1 MGIRGEAGVRAPH
14 GPAAAAP
21 GTWVVSTAPG
31 GVPLL
36 GHALRLWRRPLEFL
50 AAMPA
55 HGDLVAIRLGPQ
67 RVWLACDPALVQQIL
82 MDPRTYDKGG
92 PLYDTMRMVL
102 GNGLVT
108 CPQRVHRRQRR
119 LAQPCFRPSRI
130 ADYAAVMSAEISAAV
145 EEWRPGRELD
155 VTDAMMDL
163 SARVTTGVLMSTSL
177 DPGLAA
183 EVRACLAT
191 AMRGVLLRAVVPL
204 GPLYK
209 LPTPGNRRFDRALA
223 RLHHLIDQI
232 IAERRAR
239 PAEHDDLLATLLEA
253 TDDGGNATGND
264 PSPYGTSAPDTCPAG
279 STPGRPTPP
288 PTTREAPHDKE
299 PLTDQKEPL
308 TDQEAHDQLMTF
320 LVAGIETTALALAWT
335 FHLLAAHPEEERR
348 LHAEV
353 DTVLAGRP
361 PAPADLPR
369 LTHAR
374 RVVTE
379 ALRMYPPGWALT
391 RVTTTETTLA
401 GHRLAPGSTV
411 LYSAYVLHQDPV
423 AFPDPQRFDPDR
435 WLPERAGSIPSG
447 AMLPFAAGN
456 RKCIGDHFAMTEAV
470 LALAAIAAR
479 WRLRPPTAR
488 TVRPVPAAVLSPGPL
503 PMVCEPRGRPD
514 GGAAQAVPSQA
525 P

>member
-1 MGIRGEAGVRAPH
+1 MGIPGEAGVRAPH

-21 GTWVVSTAPG
+21 DTWIVSTAPG

-36 GHALRLWRRPLEFL
+36 GHALPLWRRPLEFL
-50 AAMPA
+50 ASLPA

-108 CPQRVHRRQRR
+108 CPQGAHRRQRR

-130 ADYAAVMSAEISAAV
+130 ADYATVMSAEIGAAV
-145 EEWRPGRELD
+145 REWRPGQILD
-155 VTDAMMDL
+155 VTDTMLDL

-177 DPGLAA
+177 DQGIAA

-191 AMRGVLLRAVVPL
+191 AMRGVLLRAVAPL

-209 LPTPGNRRFDRALA
+209 LPTPGNRRFDRALS
-223 RLHHLIDQI
+223 RLHHIIDGI
-232 IAERRAR
+232 IAERRAH
-239 PAEHDDLLATLLEA
+239 PTGHDDLLATLLEA
-253 TDDGGNATGND
+253 TDDGGPATGGD
-264 PSPYGTSAPDTCPAG
+264 AAPDGTHAPA
-279 STPGRPTPP
+279 PGRPA
-288 PTTREAPHDKE
+288 TREAPHAEE
-299 PLTDQKEPL
+299 PLTDR
-308 TDQEAHDQLMTF
+308 EAHDQLMTF

-335 FHLLAAHPEEERR
+335 LHLLSAHPEEERR

-361 PAPADLPR
+361 PGPEDLPR
-369 LTHAR
+369 LGHAR

-411 LYSAYVLHQDPV
+411 LYSAYVLHQDPK

-435 WLPERAGSIPSG
+435 WLPERAGSVPSG

-479 WRLRPPTAR
+479 WRLRPPSPR

-514 GGAAQAVPSQA
+514 GGAAPAVPPQA

>member
-1 MGIRGEAGVRAPH
+1 MGIRGETGVRAPH

-21 GTWVVSTAPG
+21 DAWTVATAPG
-31 GVPLL
+31 GIPLL
-36 GHALRLWRRPLEFL
+36 GHALALWRRPLAFL
-50 AAMPA
+50 AALPA

-108 CPQRVHRRQRR
+108 CPQNVHRRQRR

-130 ADYAAVMSAEISAAV
+130 ADYATVMSDEIGAAV
-145 EEWRPGRELD
+145 GQWRPGRTLD
-155 VTDAMMDL
+155 VTDAMLDL

-177 DPGLAA
+177 APGVAA
-183 EVRACLAT
+183 EVRGCLAT
-191 AMRGVLLRAVVPL
+191 VMRGVLLRAVVPL
-204 GPLYK
+204 GPFYK
-209 LPTPGNRRFDRALA
+209 LPTRGNRRFDRALS
-223 RLHHLIDQI
+223 RLHHIIDGI
-232 IAERRAR
+232 IAERRAST
-239 PAEHDDLLATLLEA
+239 AGHDDLLATLLEA
-253 TDDGGNATGND
+253 TDDEPAPDACATGR
-264 PSPYGTSAPDTCPAG
+264 GPD
-279 STPGRPTPP
+279 RPTAPP
-288 PTTREAPHDKE
+288 AHQEAPHA
-299 PLTDQKEPL
+299 KEPL

-348 LHAEV
+348 LHAEL
-353 DTVLAGRP
+353 DAVLAGRP
-361 PAPADLPR
+361 PVPADLPR
-369 LTHAR
+369 LGRAR

-435 WLPERAGSIPSG
+435 WLPERAGSVPSG

-479 WRLRPPTAR
+479 WRLRPPSAR

-503 PMVCEPRGRPD
+503 PMVCELRSRPD
-514 GGAAQAVPSQA
+514 GAAPAVPSQA

>member
-1 MGIRGEAGVRAPH
+1 MKAIHGETGVRTPR
-14 GPAAAAP
+14 GAAHTQNAWTVSAAP
-21 GTWVVSTAPG
+21 GG
-31 GVPLL
+31 IPLL
-36 GHALRLWRRPLEFL
+36 GHALPLWRRPLDFL
-50 AAMPA
+50 AALPD

-108 CPQRVHRRQRR
+108 CTQGVHRRQRR

-130 ADYAAVMSAEISAAV
+130 ADYAQVMSAEIGAAV
-145 EEWRPGRELD
+145 EEWRPGQTLD

-183 EVRACLAT
+183 DVRGCLGT
-191 AMRGVLLRAVVPL
+191 VMRGVLLRAVVPL

-223 RLHHLIDQI
+223 RLHGIIDAI
-232 IAERRAR
+232 IAERRAA
-239 PAEHDDLLATLLEA
+239 PDAHDDLLATLLAA
-253 TDDGGNATGND
+253 TDDGREDDDAGR
-264 PSPYGTSAPDTCPAG
+264 SAGGRCPVDH
-279 STPGRPTPP
+279 TRDRPAPP
-288 PTTREAPHDKE
+288 PTAKEA
-299 PLTDQKEPL
+299 TDAKEPL

-335 FHLLAAHPEEERR
+335 FHLLSRHPEEERR
-348 LHAEV
+348 LHAEA
-353 DTVLAGRP
+353 DSVLAGRP
-361 PAPADLPR
+361 PGPGDLPR
-369 LTHAR
+369 LGHAR

-401 GHRLAPGSTV
+401 GRRLARGSTV

-423 AFPDPQRFDPDR
+423 AFPDPQLFDPDR
-435 WLPERAGSIPSG
+435 WLPERAGSVPSG

-479 WRLRPPTAR
+479 WRLRPLSAG

-503 PMVCEPRGRPD
+503 PMVCEPRGSRP
-514 GGAAQAVPSQA
+514 GAGA
-525 P
+525 PAAPTEAP

>member
-1 MGIRGEAGVRAPH
+1 MAIRGEAGPRTPH
-14 GPAAAAP
+14 GPAAAGP
-21 GTWVVSTAPG
+21 DSWVVSTAPG
-31 GVPLL
+31 AAPLL
-36 GHALRLWRRPLEFL
+36 GHALPLWRRPLDFL
-50 AAMPA
+50 ASLPA

-108 CPQRVHRRQRR
+108 CPQSAHRRQRR

-130 ADYAAVMSAEISAAV
+130 ADYATVMSAEITAAV
-145 EEWRPGRELD
+145 GQWRPGRTLD
-155 VTDAMMDL
+155 VTDAMLDL

-177 DPGLAA
+177 DPGIAA
-183 EVRACLAT
+183 EVRGCLAT
-191 AMRGVLLRAVVPL
+191 VMRGVLLRAVVPL

-209 LPTPGNRRFDRALA
+209 LPTPGNRRFGRALS
-223 RLHHLIDQI
+223 RLHHIIDHI
-232 IAERRAR
+232 IAERRGSTAD
-239 PAEHDDLLATLLEA
+239 HDDLLATLLEA
-253 TDDGGNATGND
+253 TDDD
-264 PSPYGTSAPDTCPAG
+264 PAPDACAD
-279 STPGRPTPP
+279 GRGPEHPTAP
-288 PTTREAPHDKE
+288 PTHREAPHA
-299 PLTDQKEPL
+299 KEPL

-335 FHLLAAHPEEERR
+335 LHLLATHPEEERR

-353 DTVLAGRP
+353 DSVLAGRP
-361 PAPADLPR
+361 PAPGDLPR
-369 LTHAR
+369 LGHAR

-391 RVTTTETTLA
+391 RVTTTATTLA
-401 GHRLAPGSTV
+401 GHRLPPGSTV

-435 WLPERAGSIPSG
+435 WLPERAGSVPSG

-479 WRLRPPTAR
+479 WRLRPASAR

-503 PMVCEPRGRPD
+503 PMVCEPRGGP
-514 GGAAQAVPSQA
+514 GGAATAVPSEA

>member
-1 MGIRGEAGVRAPH
+1 MGIRGAAGVRAAR
-14 GPAAAAP
+14 GPAP
-21 GTWVVSTAPG
+21 HSWTVSTAPG

-36 GHALRLWRRPLEFL
+36 GHALPLWRRPLDFL
-50 AAMPA
+50 ASLPA

-108 CPQRVHRRQRR
+108 CTQDVHRRQRR

-130 ADYAAVMSAEISAAV
+130 ADYAQAMSAEIDAAV
-145 EEWRPGRELD
+145 RKWRPGQTLD

-183 EVRACLAT
+183 EVRACLST
-191 AMRGVLLRAVVPL
+191 VMRGVLLRAVVPL
-204 GPLYK
+204 GPLYR

-223 RLHHLIDQI
+223 RLHHIIDGI
-232 IAERRAR
+232 IAERRGSTAR
-239 PAEHDDLLATLLEA
+239 HGDLLDTLLGA
-253 TDDGGNATGND
+253 TDDAPGPDGRAVPEGPAQDCPHAT
-264 PSPYGTSAPDTCPAG
+264 AA
-279 STPGRPTPP
+279 
-288 PTTREAPHDKE
+288 PTTQEAPHD
-299 PLTDQKEPL
+299 QEPL

-335 FHLLAAHPEEERR
+335 LHLLAAHPEEERR

-353 DTVLAGRP
+353 DSVLAGRP
-361 PAPADLPR
+361 PAPDDLPR
-369 LTHAR
+369 LGHAR

-435 WLPERAGSIPSG
+435 WLPERAGGVPGG

-470 LALAAIAAR
+470 LVLAAIAAR
-479 WRLRPPTAR
+479 WRLRPPSPR

-503 PMVCEPRGRPD
+503 PMVCASRRGPD
-514 GGAAQAVPSQA
+514 GPAPAVPSEA

>member
-21 GTWVVSTAPG
+21 DAWTVSTAPG

-36 GHALRLWRRPLEFL
+36 GHALPLWRRPLEFL
-50 AAMPA
+50 ASLPA

-67 RVWLACDPALVQQIL
+67 RVWLACDPGLVQQIL

-92 PLYDTMRMVL
+92 PLYDTMRIVL

-108 CPQRVHRRQRR
+108 CPQHAHRRQRR

-130 ADYAAVMSAEISAAV
+130 ADYATVMSTEIDTAV
-145 EEWRPGRELD
+145 REWRPGRTLD

-177 DPGLAA
+177 DPGIAA

-204 GPLYK
+204 GPFYK
-209 LPTPGNRRFDRALA
+209 LPTPGNRRFDRALS
-223 RLHHLIDQI
+223 RLHHIIDGI

-239 PAEHDDLLATLLEA
+239 PAGHDDLLATLLEA
-253 TDDGGNATGND
+253 TADGAPATGND
-264 PSPYGTSAPDTCPAG
+264 AAADGTSAPGAGADGPEAGCPT
-279 STPGRPTPP
+279 S
-288 PTTREAPHDKE
+288 REASHD
-299 PLTDQKEPL
+299 KEPL

-335 FHLLAAHPEEERR
+335 FHLLATHPEEERR

-353 DTVLAGRP
+353 DTVLDGRP
-361 PAPADLPR
+361 PAPGDLPR
-369 LTHAR
+369 LGHAR

-435 WLPERAGSIPSG
+435 WLPERAGSVPSG

-479 WRLRPPTAR
+479 WRLRPPAAR

-503 PMVCEPRGRPD
+503 PMVCEPRSRPD
-514 GGAAQAVPSQA
+514 GGAAPAVPPQA